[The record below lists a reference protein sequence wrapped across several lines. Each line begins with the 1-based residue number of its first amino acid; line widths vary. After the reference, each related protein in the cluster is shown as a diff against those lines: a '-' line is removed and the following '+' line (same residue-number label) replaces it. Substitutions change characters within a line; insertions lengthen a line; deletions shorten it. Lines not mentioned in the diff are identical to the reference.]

1 VVNTLFYFTLIN
13 ILDRTQIIQ
22 GRCGWKPSANPKV
35 PTGDTG
41 YSFQTI
47 PTAPTTASFALPV
60 VANGVLRLARVLL
73 VPPRLIRVVSGAY
86 QDGKRCIE
94 QPSFLS
100 SCWLGRV
107 GSMGVIKLRT
117 SQLDPCVP
125 ISVYTAPDILRLLF
139 CSCGYNRGRIHE
151 LLQDCSASNYHDF
164 HLHGADVFFLLL

>member
-1 VVNTLFYFTLIN
+1 M
-13 ILDRTQIIQ
+13 
-22 GRCGWKPSANPKV
+22 APKV
-35 PTGDTG
+35 PTGDTD

-47 PTAPTTASFALPV
+47 PTAQATASFALLG
-60 VANGVLRLARVLL
+60 VANGVLRLARVPLCL
-73 VPPRLIRVVSGAY
+73 PRSIRAAFGAFPNDKQY
-86 QDGKRCIE
+86 IE
-94 QPSFLS
+94 PPSFLS

-107 GSMGVIKLRT
+107 RSMGVIKLRT